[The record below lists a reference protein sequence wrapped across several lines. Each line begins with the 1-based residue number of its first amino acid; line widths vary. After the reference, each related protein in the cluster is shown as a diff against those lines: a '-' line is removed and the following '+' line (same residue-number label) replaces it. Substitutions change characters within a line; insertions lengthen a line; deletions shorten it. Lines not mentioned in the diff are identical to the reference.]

1 MIAPHQ
7 YIERETRLIKTER
20 FCCDRWLNWAYR
32 ALWEDAG
39 WLMKA
44 LTSQR
49 TTQVLGFFNYD
60 RPFTATQT
68 AVSRCA
74 RAMEIDL
81 SECLESRDRLNTL
94 RRLFQ
99 RRLRYWQVRPMDED
113 PRAIVSPADARLLLG
128 SFADDSSLF
137 LKGKFFDYDELLG
150 IDRSRWLRLF
160 RQGDWAIFRLTP
172 DKYHY
177 NHSPVSGRVLDCY
190 DISGRYHSCNPGPVV
205 VAATPYSKN
214 KRVVTIIDTEVPGG
228 SRVGVVAMIE
238 IVALMIGHID
248 QCYSAVAYDDPRPI
262 QIGMM
267 IEKGRPKSLYRPGS
281 STDVLLFEPGR
292 VAFCEDLVRNRFRPG
307 VKSRFSQGFG
317 RALVETDVRVRSTI
331 GWRREGSPDGRS

>member
-7 YIERETRLIKTER
+7 YIERETSLIRTER
-20 FCCDRWLNWAYR
+20 FCGDRWLNWAYR
-32 ALWEDAG
+32 ALWEDAA

-60 RPFTATQT
+60 RPFTATRA
-68 AVSRCA
+68 AVSKCA
-74 RAMEIDL
+74 RALEIDL
-81 SECLESRDRLNTL
+81 SECLDPYDRLNTP

-99 RRLRYWQVRPMDED
+99 RRLRYWQVRPMADD

-150 IDRSRWLRLF
+150 RDRSRWRRLF
-160 RQGDWAIFRLTP
+160 QQGDWAIFRLTP

-190 DISGRYHSCNPGPVV
+190 EISGRYHSCNPGPVV

-248 QCYSAVAYDDPRPI
+248 QCYSAVAYDDPRPV

-267 IEKGRPKSLYRPGS
+267 IERGRPKSLYRPGS

-292 VAFCEDLVRNRFRPG
+292 VTFCDDLVRNRFRSG
-307 VKSRFSQGFG
+307 VQSRFSQGFG
-317 RALVETDVRVRSTI
+317 RTLVETDVRVRSTI
-331 GWRREGSPDGRS
+331 GWKRNGAPDDRQ

>member
-1 MIAPHQ
+1 
-7 YIERETRLIKTER
+7 
-20 FCCDRWLNWAYR
+20 
-32 ALWEDAG
+32 
-39 WLMKA
+39 
-44 LTSQR
+44 
-49 TTQVLGFFNYD
+49 
-60 RPFTATQT
+60 
-68 AVSRCA
+68 
-74 RAMEIDL
+74 
-81 SECLESRDRLNTL
+81 
-94 RRLFQ
+94 
-99 RRLRYWQVRPMDED
+99 MDED
-113 PRAIVSPADARLLLG
+113 PRAIVSPADARVLLG

-137 LKGKFFDYDELLG
+137 LEGKFFDYDELLG

-228 SRVGVVAMIE
+228 SRVGMVAMIE

-307 VKSRFSQGFG
+307 VESRFSQGFG

-331 GWRREGSPDGRS
+331 GWKREGSPDGRS

>member
-7 YIERETRLIKTER
+7 YIERETSLIRTER
-20 FCCDRWLNWAYR
+20 FCGDRWLNWAYR
-32 ALWEDAG
+32 ALWEDAD

-60 RPFTATQT
+60 RPFTATRA
-68 AVSRCA
+68 AVSKCA
-74 RAMEIDL
+74 RALEIDL
-81 SECLESRDRLNTL
+81 SECLDPYDRLNTR

-99 RRLRYWQVRPMDED
+99 RRLRYWQVRPMADD

-128 SFADDSSLF
+128 SFADESCAVSQREIF
-137 LKGKFFDYDELLG
+137 
-150 IDRSRWLRLF
+150 RLRRTAWPSTDPDGGGCF
-160 RQGDWAIFRLTP
+160 SQGDWAIFRLTP

-190 DISGRYHSCNPGPVV
+190 EISGRYHSCNPGPVV

-248 QCYSAVAYDDPRPI
+248 QCYSAVAYDDPRPV

-267 IEKGRPKSLYRPGS
+267 IERGRPKSLYRPGS

-292 VAFCEDLVRNRFRPG
+292 VAFCDDLVRNRFRSG
-307 VKSRFSQGFG
+307 VQSRFSQGFG
-317 RALVETDVRVRSTI
+317 RTLVETDVRVRSTI
-331 GWRREGSPDGRS
+331 GWKRDGARR

>member
-1 MIAPHQ
+1 
-7 YIERETRLIKTER
+7 
-20 FCCDRWLNWAYR
+20 
-32 ALWEDAG
+32 
-39 WLMKA
+39 
-44 LTSQR
+44 
-49 TTQVLGFFNYD
+49 
-60 RPFTATQT
+60 
-68 AVSRCA
+68 
-74 RAMEIDL
+74 MEIDL

-262 QIGMM
+262 QVGMM

-292 VAFCEDLVRNRFRPG
+292 VAFCEDLVRNRFNPG
-307 VKSRFSQGFG
+307 VQSRFSQGFG

>member
-1 MIAPHQ
+1 MPRVSRSPEYAAPSFSAAIALLAGTADGGGSASRRVSGRCP
-7 YIERETRLIKTER
+7 IATRLE
-20 FCCDRWLNWAYR
+20 YR
-32 ALWEDAG
+32 CIPE
-39 WLMKA
+39 
-44 LTSQR
+44 
-49 TTQVLGFFNYD
+49 
-60 RPFTATQT
+60 AT
-68 AVSRCA
+68 V
-74 RAMEIDL
+74 
-81 SECLESRDRLNTL
+81 
-94 RRLFQ
+94 
-99 RRLRYWQVRPMDED
+99 V
-113 PRAIVSPADARLLLG
+113 ADGRLLRG

-262 QIGMM
+262 QVGMM

-307 VKSRFSQGFG
+307 VESRFSQGFG

-331 GWRREGSPDGRS
+331 GWKREGSSDGRS